1 MNGPNHDAMRLPW
14 TLENVPHA
22 VLDIL
27 RGCNIRCRSC
37 YNSQP
42 DRIKPLAE
50 IEAELDA
57 LMRLRRLHS
66 VSIVGG
72 EITLHPEL
80 IEIVRLVRR
89 RGLFAEL
96 CSNGVELNDHLLAA
110 LSQAGAN
117 VIFLHIEPNQRR
129 PDLPENATAE
139 DVRRLRTEK
148 AALVAAHGIQAGL
161 TVTAYPEKLAEVE
174 DAFAFALE
182 SPHIGWLLVTWCRDI
197 NRMPPIHGNLAT
209 GMYAE
214 SGFAPHLGREEEA
227 GRREIERLLETKHG
241 LKPFGFIGS
250 NLDAADRRWL
260 SFIIGATHRRG
271 KLSCHKSL
279 RPTWAEKAVLE
290 LSRKLTGRYPFYQS
304 QRAGQFA
311 LHLLLNGLA
320 GGGLAGNLKLL
331 GRASLPGA
339 RLSAKRF
346 LFQRP
351 AAFDERGRVVHCQC
365 CPDAVAKNGGLVP
378 LCISDQVV
386 DGEIRCPQTRKPL
399 AQPAG
404 SARNSNDA
412 NDYPKHIQQGIGSVS
427 FQNGAPSQ
435 RERINGIKDPDK

>member
-1 MNGPNHDAMRLPW
+1 MNGSNHDAMRLPW
-14 TLENVPHA
+14 TLENVPHG

-27 RGCNIRCRSC
+27 RGCNIHCRSC

-50 IEAELDA
+50 IEAELDT

-89 RGLFAEL
+89 RGLFVEL

-110 LSQAGAN
+110 LSEAGAN

-129 PDLPENATAE
+129 PDLLENATAE
-139 DVRRLRTEK
+139 DVRRLRAEK

-197 NRMPPIHGNLAT
+197 NRMPPIHGDLAT

-214 SGFAPHLGREEEA
+214 SGFAPHQGREEEA
-227 GRREIERLLETKHG
+227 SLREIERLLETKAWFEAIRIHRVQ
-241 LKPFGFIGS
+241 FGRSGPALAVIHHWRNAS
-250 NLDAADRRWL
+250 PRRIVLPQESAADLGGKGGSRIIAQIDWALPVLPVAACRTICVAFAVERSGGRRPRGE
-260 SFIIGATHRRG
+260 SETPGTRESPRRAV
-271 KLSCHKSL
+271 KRQAVFVPTARRL
-279 RPTWAEKAVLE
+279 R
-290 LSRKLTGRYPFYQS
+290 RTGPR
-304 QRAGQFA
+304 
-311 LHLLLNGLA
+311 N
-320 GGGLAGNLKLL
+320 
-331 GRASLPGA
+331 SLPV
-339 RLSAKRF
+339 LS
-346 LFQRP
+346 
-351 AAFDERGRVVHCQC
+351 
-365 CPDAVAKNGGLVP
+365 
-378 LCISDQVV
+378 
-386 DGEIRCPQTRKPL
+386 
-399 AQPAG
+399 
-404 SARNSNDA
+404 
-412 NDYPKHIQQGIGSVS
+412 
-427 FQNGAPSQ
+427 
-435 RERINGIKDPDK
+435 